1 MSDDHSPGDAR
12 KPYSDRGGPQARHAE
27 THDVRREELTNP
39 KGSTPEDPS
48 FAEQLAPETPGVQ
61 GGHADESSPAVDD
74 RQLQAR
80 LPDLTADELGRL
92 SVLEPGTRLE
102 QGGTYV
108 DLADPARMPFKAL
121 AGHDT
126 GPHHRYV
133 AKRDTDYELWNRLV
147 GQTREPIIDR
157 PDEVAAQ

>member
-1 MSDDHSPGDAR
+1 MSDDHSPGDR
-12 KPYSDRGGPQARHAE
+12 RRPYADRGGPEARHAE
-27 THDVRREELTNP
+27 THDVRREALTNP
-39 KGSTPEDPS
+39 QGPVPEDPS
-48 FAEQLAPETPGVQ
+48 FAAQLEQETPGAR
-61 GGHADESSPAVDD
+61 GGHADESTPASDD
-74 RQLQAR
+74 KRLHQR
-80 LPDLTADELGRL
+80 LPQLNSEELARL

-108 DLADPARMPFKAL
+108 DLADPARTPFKAL

-147 GQTREPIIDR
+147 GQDREPEIDR
-157 PDEVAAQ
+157 PDAVS